1 MPRSQCYAEKRGD
14 MWRGRYPDADGRMR
28 STDRYPTRNKA
39 LSVARAARAAVEAS
53 LPAATH
59 ADTADKAEKAD
70 MTLGAW
76 FTEIWPG
83 WDIELT
89 TRANYSAPIRRFIL
103 PTFGA
108 RPLKSITRGEIDRW
122 ERDLIEKRGY
132 SPEYIG
138 GARRRLHTILA
149 DALVAGHIT
158 VNPAT
163 RQRGRGRK
171 ANQDRARDSAEKI
184 WASENTALLL
194 AERCALLSGEAEF
207 VRVLLMAFSG
217 LRWGEVTG
225 LQASY
230 VRAPDRRRNHHYI
243 RVEWQ
248 LVELNGKFYL
258 APPKDG
264 SRRDVDLPE
273 WLFTLIGQITPRAS
287 RCRCPRRDDGTSL
300 CGSSEA
306 FLFLGSEGGHARRSN
321 YSTRTFR
328 PAADGIYPAQKRRA
342 DYHTEP
348 WRVHCTAE
356 PWPGVPI
363 PMKGTH
369 RNTVERRADCSWAPL
384 IAGLTPHGLR
394 HGHQTAMRRD
404 RVPRVL
410 RRERLGHGPSGDI
423 ADRYTHIDDEMITE
437 MLASLTRRLHSAV
450 TARARI
456 DQARGAEPRSAV
468 PFLDAWL
475 APFRT
480 R

>member
-1 MPRSQCYAEKRGD
+1 MPRTQCYAEKRGD

-28 STDRYPTRNKA
+28 STDRYPTKYKA
-39 LSVARAARAAVEAS
+39 LKAARDARAAVEARP
-53 LPAATH
+53 PAGTVT
-59 ADTADKAEKAD
+59 DTTDKTEKAD
-70 MTLGAW
+70 MTLAEW
-76 FTEIWPG
+76 FNEIWPG

-103 PTFGA
+103 PAFGA

-122 ERDLIEKRGY
+122 EGDLIEKRGY
-132 SPEYIG
+132 SVEYIG

-149 DALVAGHIT
+149 DALAAGYIT

-171 ANQDRARDSAEKI
+171 ANQDRARVSAEKI

-194 AERCALLSGEAEF
+194 AERCALLGGEAEF
-207 VRVLLMAFSG
+207 VRVLLMAFTG

-264 SRRDVDLPE
+264 SRRDVDIPE
-273 WLFTLIGQITPRAS
+273 WLFVLIEQIRPRAS

-306 FLFLGSEGGHARRSN
+306 YLFLGSEGGHARRSN
-321 YSTRTFR
+321 YSPRIFR
-328 PAADGIYPAQKRRA
+328 PAADGIYPRKSGALTTTPSRGG
-342 DYHTEP
+342 
-348 WRVHCTAE
+348 CTA
-356 PWPGVPI
+356 PPNPGP
-363 PMKGTH
+363 
-369 RNTVERRADCSWAPL
+369 ES
-384 IAGLTPHGLR
+384 
-394 HGHQTAMRRD
+394 
-404 RVPRVL
+404 
-410 RRERLGHGPSGDI
+410 PS
-423 ADRYTHIDDEMITE
+423 
-437 MLASLTRRLHSAV
+437 
-450 TARARI
+450 
-456 DQARGAEPRSAV
+456 P
-468 PFLDAWL
+468 
-475 APFRT
+475 
-480 R
+480 